1 MKVLFIAPSHFS
13 IGELHN
19 ALCLAKQIQ
28 KDGEV
33 YFLTSEKFSWY
44 ASRSVANVTSL
55 TKGLRQKE
63 VIKQIIDSFQPD
75 AIVLADY
82 HNLFLESPII
92 DLDYLLN
99 LHIPCFSI
107 DSLAWGSE
115 DRLLENKLFK
125 NANYNS
131 LKKRS
136 LIKLPK
142 IPSQFKLIR
151 TCPVNSCK
159 EDNEKIISVKLYKE
173 ALQVDEE
180 RKMKIRAQ
188 LGCGEQDKLIMIA
201 KSSWANL
208 LVKMRLMEKKQ
219 YNDAKFSYEYI
230 LQELLSLYLQ
240 DFPNQTN
247 IKLIGVS
254 DETKFVSM
262 KNGGKIEFI
271 SLPFLHLEEYEQL
284 LLSCDLFITDN
295 ITSCS
300 MGKAVFGKIPVISL
314 VNHMG
319 YEELRAQRYSLN
331 PTLKSIIE
339 KWNYIIPNGLYPF
352 LVFPNGWHKELAP
365 LMEKNDYF
373 NCVHTC
379 EIFDLRKTSKTI
391 FNMLYSKTEIEKL
404 KKMQQLYIDNVCN
417 LPTINDVIKRE
428 LGALNHE

>member
-44 ASRSVANVTSL
+44 ASKSVANVTSL

-136 LIKLPK
+136 LIELPK

-151 TCPVNSCK
+151 TCPVNSYK
-159 EDNEKIISVKLYKE
+159 QDSENITSVKLYKE
-173 ALQVDEE
+173 ALQIDEE
-180 RKMKIRAQ
+180 IRMKIRTQ
-188 LGCGEQDKLIMIA
+188 LGCREQDKLIMIA

-219 YNDAKFSYEYI
+219 YNDARFSYEYI

-240 DFPNQTN
+240 DFPSDTC

-262 KNGGKIEFI
+262 KNGGKIEFV

-284 LLSCDLFITDN
+284 ILSCDLFITDN

-314 VNHMG
+314 VNHME
-319 YEELRAQRYSLN
+319 YEELKTQRDSHN
-331 PTLKSIIE
+331 HTLRSIIE

-365 LMEKNDYF
+365 LIEQNDYF
-373 NCVHTC
+373 KCVHTC
-379 EIFDLRKTSKTI
+379 EMFDLKETSQTI
-391 FNMLYSKTEIEKL
+391 FNMLYSKTEIDKL
-404 KKMQQLYIDNVCN
+404 KKMQQLYINNVCN
-417 LPTINDVIKRE
+417 LPTIKDVIKRE

>member
-44 ASRSVANVTSL
+44 ASKSVANVTSL

-63 VIKQIIDSFQPD
+63 VIKQIINSFQPD

-151 TCPVNSCK
+151 TCPVNSYK

-173 ALQVDEE
+173 ALQIDEE
-180 RKMKIRAQ
+180 IRMKIRTQ
-188 LGCGEQDKLIMIA
+188 LGCREQDKLIMIA

-219 YNDAKFSYEYI
+219 YNDARFSYEYI
-230 LQELLSLYLQ
+230 LQELLSLYL
-240 DFPNQTN
+240 
-247 IKLIGVS
+247 
-254 DETKFVSM
+254 
-262 KNGGKIEFI
+262 
-271 SLPFLHLEEYEQL
+271 
-284 LLSCDLFITDN
+284 
-295 ITSCS
+295 
-300 MGKAVFGKIPVISL
+300 
-314 VNHMG
+314 
-319 YEELRAQRYSLN
+319 
-331 PTLKSIIE
+331 
-339 KWNYIIPNGLYPF
+339 
-352 LVFPNGWHKELAP
+352 
-365 LMEKNDYF
+365 
-373 NCVHTC
+373 
-379 EIFDLRKTSKTI
+379 
-391 FNMLYSKTEIEKL
+391 
-404 KKMQQLYIDNVCN
+404 
-417 LPTINDVIKRE
+417 
-428 LGALNHE
+428 